1 MEEDC
6 LASICDLYP
15 FHFDP
20 KGVSAVVSWRPDQI
34 LNFGH
39 VPACI
44 FDDYKIS
51 ITEEKIMVW
60 CETPAENAS
69 QKKM

>member
-6 LASICDLYP
+6 LASICDLHP
-15 FHFDP
+15 FHSDP

-44 FDDYKIS
+44 FDDY

-60 CETPAENAS
+60 FETPAENAN
-69 QKKM
+69 QKKL